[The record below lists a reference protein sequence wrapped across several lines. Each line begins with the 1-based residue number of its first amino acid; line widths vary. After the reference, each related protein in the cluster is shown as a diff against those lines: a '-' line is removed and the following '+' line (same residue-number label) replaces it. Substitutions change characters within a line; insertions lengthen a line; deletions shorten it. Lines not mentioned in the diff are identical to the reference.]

1 MNDPM
6 MKRIKDTYRQGML
19 AFAQKVAKR
28 HGIVG
33 DVVDAWFGPLY
44 QPHQYWKKQAARN
57 YNGYLDRNDNFLEM
71 IEDFPPV
78 VLTVVLADGREIP
91 FPDVTKDL
99 FSFEGIRG
107 EGVDL

>member
-44 QPHQYWKKQAARN
+44 QPHEDWKKQVTTN
-57 YNGYLDRNDNFLEM
+57 VNGYHIFCGEER
-71 IEDFPPV
+71 EDFPPV